1 MVQSIYLD
9 VDTHRKEINWTMLMA
24 VFLTIEIFIIKN
36 VIKYLSNSKACS
48 KKHTLYK
55 EMGYLV

>member
-1 MVQSIYLD
+1 
-9 VDTHRKEINWTMLMA
+9 MLMA

-36 VIKYLSNSKACS
+36 VIKYLSNSKDCS